1 MSAPCLILDRR
12 IAANDWTALADDAV
26 PPASGKVIVS
36 LKRWRAE
43 REALAA
49 SGLTLGVRIPN
60 TEDVTTLAAEV
71 TGLPLIALEIPK
83 FSDGRAYS
91 QARVLRE
98 HYGYQ
103 GEIRALGDVLHDQL
117 FHMSRC
123 GINAFEL
130 RADQDP
136 QDCLRAFGDYDLAYQ
151 HGADRLGTVW
161 ERRRA
166 AASDLAGK

>member
-1 MSAPCLILDRR
+1 MGSLILDRR
-12 IAANDWTALADDAV
+12 IAANDWTTLADDAAL
-26 PPASGKVIVS
+26 PAAGKVIVS

-49 SGLTLGVRIPN
+49 SGLTVGVRIPN
-60 TEDVTTLAAEV
+60 TEDVGAVAAELA
-71 TGLPLIALEIPK
+71 GLPLIAVEIPK
-83 FSDGRAYS
+83 FGDGRAYS

-98 HYGYQ
+98 RHGYG
-103 GEIRALGDVLHDQL
+103 GEIRAQGDVLHDQL

-166 AASDLAGK
+166 QRA

>member
-1 MSAPCLILDRR
+1 MSALIVDRQ
-12 IAANDWTALADDAV
+12 IVANDWTTLADDA
-26 PPASGKVIVS
+26 PLPASGKVIVS

-49 SGLTLGVRIPN
+49 SGLTVGVRLPN
-60 TEDVTTLAAEV
+60 TEDVTAVAAEV
-71 TGLPLIALEIPK
+71 TGQPLIALDIPK

-98 HYGYQ
+98 RYGYR
-103 GEIRALGDVLHDQL
+103 GEIRAQGDVAQDQL
-117 FHMSRC
+117 FHMARC

-130 RADQDP
+130 RAGEDP
-136 QDCLRAFGDYDLAYQ
+136 QGCLRAFGDYDLAYQ
-151 HGADRLGTVW
+151 HGADRMGTVW

-166 AASDLAGK
+166 QGA

>member
-1 MSAPCLILDRR
+1 MNAPNLILDGR
-12 IAANDWTALADDAV
+12 IAANDWTTLADDAAL
-26 PPASGKVIVS
+26 PASGKVIVS

-43 REALAA
+43 GEALVA
-49 SGLTLGVRIPN
+49 SGLTVGVRIPN
-60 TEDVTTLAAEV
+60 TEDVSGLAAEI

-98 HYGYQ
+98 RYGYR
-103 GEIRALGDVLHDQL
+103 GEIRAQGDVLHDQL
-117 FHMSRC
+117 FHMARC

-136 QDCLRAFGDYDLAYQ
+136 QDCLRAFGEYDLAYQ

-166 AASDLAGK
+166 AERL